1 MASFSKHSKTG
12 KFRIRF
18 TLDGK
23 DKTMMLATSDKRAA
37 ETICNFVTRIEEQH
51 KTGVPDRLLSNW
63 LKGIPDD
70 LRQRLER
77 AGLVE
82 PKPKPK
88 TIQNIIDR
96 FKDRK
101 DVEPA
106 TLLTY
111 DKISSNL
118 TAFFKSGCLLE
129 SIDTE
134 QAAAFQTWLNKK
146 YCEATAKRRISL
158 AKQFFNEAEKLDW
171 VYKNPFRFCKGG
183 DVVNKEK
190 WQYFPVDVISKALD
204 EITNK
209 EHRAQIALMRF
220 AGVRGASEL
229 YQMDWTPE
237 TIRWSAGSGTGS
249 ITILADKTKRHIG
262 KEFRIIPLNPILESC
277 LRDLYDSAR
286 EGQLKMFPDLR
297 KTSNPGSWIK
307 KAFRLVG
314 INIGQVYNLRRSYCC
329 DVMESVGQDAKAY
342 EALTG
347 HSFQM
352 GLKHY
357 QQYHKARQ
365 DKAEGRLMEFWSKLG
380 QDSEKVS
387 TKVSIKVS
395 MQDGT
400 SDYPELQNAEKPIPQ
415 VLENQGVLHSE
426 NFACNNTQKENSIKK
441 WAVQDLLQNGEK
453 PLFYRGLDDSADG
466 RFPLGFPDCDKI
478 ELILS
483 LIDSLNY
490 EEKERL
496 FNRLDSVEH

>member
-1 MASFSKHSKTG
+1 MASFKIKKSTG
-12 KFRIRF
+12 KYRIRF
-18 TLDGK
+18 TLDGREK
-23 DKTMMLATSDKRAA
+23 EMLLPTADKRKA
-37 ETICNFVTRIEEQH
+37 ETICGMVDRIIEQ
-51 KTGVPDRLLSNW
+51 KQTGQPDRLLSNW
-63 LKGIPDD
+63 LKDIPDD

-88 TIQNIIDR
+88 TIQDIIDR

-101 DVEPA
+101 DVEQA

-111 DKISSNL
+111 VKISNNL

-134 QAAAFQTWLNKK
+134 QAARFYDWLKK
-146 YCEATAKRRISL
+146 HYAEATAKRRINL
-158 AKQFFNEAEKLDW
+158 TKQFFAEAEKLDW
-171 VYKNPFRFCKGG
+171 VHKNPFRFCKGG

-190 WQYFPVDVISKALD
+190 WRYFPVDVISKALD

-237 TIRWSAGSGTGS
+237 TIRWSTEGNAGS
-249 ITILADKTKRHIG
+249 ITILADKTKQHEG
-262 KEFRIIPLNPILESC
+262 KDSRIIPLNPILETC

-297 KTSNPGSWIK
+297 KTSNPGTWLK
-307 KAFRLVG
+307 KAFNRVG
-314 INIGQVYNLRRSYCC
+314 IQIEQVYNLRRSYCC
-329 DVMESVGQDAKAY
+329 DVMEAVGQDAKAY

-365 DKAEGRLMEFWSKLG
+365 DKAEGRLMEFWSKLEQG
-380 QDSEKVS
+380 SGSCPEICPVLPGILP
-387 TKVSIKVS
+387 V
-395 MQDGT
+395 QDGT
-400 SDYPELQNAEKPIPQ
+400 SDYPELQDSEKPIAQ
-415 VLENQGVLHSE
+415 VLENQG
-426 NFACNNTQKENSIKK
+426 F
-441 WAVQDLLQNGEK
+441 LQNEK
-453 PLFYRGLDDSADG
+453 TP
-466 RFPLGFPDCDKI
+466 CV
-478 ELILS
+478 
-483 LIDSLNY
+483 
-490 EEKERL
+490 EKQDVQEIK
-496 FNRLDSVEH
+496 NWAKLDSNQRHLPCKGSALTN

>member
-1 MASFSKHSKTG
+1 MAGISLNKRG
-12 KFRIRF
+12 KYRIRF

-23 DKTMMLATSDKRAA
+23 EREMQLSTADEKTAQ
-37 ETICNFVTRIEEQH
+37 TICNMVERLVEQ
-51 KTGVPDRLLSNW
+51 KQTGEPNRLLSNW
-63 LKGIPDD
+63 LKDIPDD

-88 TIQNIIDR
+88 TIRDIIDR

-118 TAFFKSGCLLE
+118 TEFFGSDCLLE

-134 QAAAFQTWLNKK
+134 QAARFYDWLKK
-146 YCEATAKRRISL
+146 RYAEATAKRRINL
-158 AKQFFNEAEKLDW
+158 TKQFFMEAVRLDW
-171 VYKNPFRFCKGG
+171 IIKNPFRFCKGG

-237 TIRWSAGSGTGS
+237 TIRWSSGSGTGS
-249 ITILADKTKRHIG
+249 ITILADKTKKHEG
-262 KEFRIIPLNPILESC
+262 KDSRNIPLNPVLESC
-277 LRDLYDSAR
+277 LRDLFDSAN
-286 EGQLKMFPDLR
+286 EGQLKMFPKMR
-297 KTSNPGSWIK
+297 KTSNPGNWIK

-329 DVMESVGQDAKAY
+329 DVMEAVGQDAKAY

-357 QQYHKARQ
+357 QQYHRARK
-365 DKAEGRLMEFWSKLG
+365 DKAEGRLMEFWSKLEPDFDNVPG
-380 QDSEKVS
+380 NVPGIVPVQGGAFDNS
-387 TKVSIKVS
+387 
-395 MQDGT
+395 
-400 SDYPELQNAEKPIPQ
+400 ELQAGGKLIPQ
-415 VLENQGVLHSE
+415 APEIQG
-426 NFACNNTQKENSIKK
+426 F
-441 WAVQDLLQNGEK
+441 LQNKKTSCYGKQNVQEIK
-453 PLFYRGLDDSADG
+453 NWA
-466 RFPLGFPDCDKI
+466 K
-478 ELILS
+478 
-483 LIDSLNY
+483 
-490 EEKERL
+490 
-496 FNRLDSVEH
+496 LDSNQRHLPCKGSALTN

>member
-1 MASFSKHSKTG
+1 MASVSINPKT
-12 KFRIRF
+12 KKCQIRF
-18 TLDGK
+18 YFDNKQKTLYLSTA
-23 DKTMMLATSDKRAA
+23 DKKAA
-37 ETICNFVTRIEEQH
+37 QTICNMVERLVEQ
-51 KTGVPDRLLSNW
+51 KQTGQPDRLLSNW
-63 LKGIPDD
+63 LKDIPDD

-88 TIQNIIDR
+88 TIRDIIDR

-118 TAFFKSGCLLE
+118 TEFFGSDCLLE

-204 EITNK
+204 EMTNK

-237 TIRWSAGSGTGS
+237 TIRWSSGSGTGN
-249 ITILADKTKRHIG
+249 ITILSDKTKRHAG
-262 KEFRIIPLNPILESC
+262 KEFRIVPLNPILESC

-286 EGQLKMFPDLR
+286 EGQLKMFPNLR
-297 KTSNPGSWIK
+297 KRSNPGSWIK

-347 HSFQM
+347 HNFAM

-365 DKAEGRLMEFWSKLG
+365 DKAEGRLMEFWSKLEPDSLPKE
-380 QDSEKVS
+380 QDSEKVYL
-387 TKVSIKVS
+387 KVYLKSYL
-395 MQDGT
+395 QDGT
-400 SDYPELQNAEKPIPQ
+400 SDNSELQAGGKSVPQ
-415 VLENQGVLHSE
+415 VPEIQGLLQNKKTSCYEKQNVQE
-426 NFACNNTQKENSIKK
+426 IKK
-441 WAVQDLLQNGEK
+441 WAVQNSNL
-453 PLFYRGLDDSADG
+453 
-466 RFPLGFPDCDKI
+466 
-478 ELILS
+478 
-483 LIDSLNY
+483 
-490 EEKERL
+490 
-496 FNRLDSVEH
+496 